1 MGSEMLGAFDSRKK
15 LSAKVNINLNY
26 TPRFRSYRTVNA
38 VQSRNAV
45 KGK

>member
-1 MGSEMLGAFDSRKK
+1 MGSEMLGQFDSREK
-15 LSAKVNINLNY
+15 LSVRININLNY

-38 VQSRNAV
+38 VQSLNAV